1 MIRSAVLSDD
11 GLYRY
16 RLERRWDIGPT
27 ATWVMLNPSTAD
39 AEVDDQTVRRCV
51 AFTAAAG
58 YGRLLIVNLY
68 AFRATDPQQLRAADD
83 PEGRANLAH
92 ARAALFEGALI
103 VAAWGSHP
111 MARRSTIRLKL
122 REMVPDTRP
131 VVCLGKSG
139 RGDPLHP
146 ARLGNDRV
154 FLPFALP

>member
-39 AEVDDQTVRRCV
+39 GEVDDQTIRRCV
-51 AFTAAAG
+51 AFTKAAG
-58 YGRLLIVNLY
+58 YGSLVVVNLY
-68 AFRATDPQQLRAADD
+68 ALRATNPAELAAHPDPV
-83 PEGRANLAH
+83 GRANLA
-92 ARAALFEGALI
+92 AVRGALFECALV